1 MKTNTLERQFK
12 LWGLFLVLIPSFL
25 IMAIYTIGQFQVVKQ
40 KNIELISQRLDFQ
53 KRLIEYWIAERAD
66 DVRKISRL
74 EEFRALDENKMKNTL
89 DMMQELSGDFD
100 SLSYVDKN
108 GYFKISTLS
117 QGIKFTSSVRQ
128 PYFKQAALG
137 KEYISDV
144 VIGRNS
150 GLPIINFSSPIY
162 DNDGTLQGL
171 ILGSVRTITLE
182 TLLRENWIGQTGEI
196 ILINNQ
202 GVMIAE
208 PRNAKKLIEKGL
220 IEGSPRMKLKLS
232 DEALKNIRLNT
243 SWLDYEDKK
252 VVGDYQDIPERNW
265 TLVGSIGED
274 EIFAPIYT
282 QLGLMASGTC
292 ILLIMIL
299 PLAATITNRLKRPIE
314 WLIGQSNFI
323 AQERYDQA
331 IEVRFSGQ
339 IPYELDK
346 LCNTFV
352 SMSKKIQT
360 TVSLLKENEAKL
372 EGKVAEIED
381 VNARLARESVE
392 RKLLEEAH
400 RAEAHE
406 RARIEK
412 VATLAVMAAGI
423 AHEINQPLNAIKV
436 ASGASLYW
444 HKQGKVLDVDKVIN
458 DIKSIAT
465 QVERIDQIIK
475 NIRSFAKQEKQTQ
488 VPVKLNDA
496 ISNVIQLLDSQ
507 IKIRGINLS
516 LEFENKEFWVMI
528 VPAAL
533 EGIIINLLTNAI
545 EAIDDAGQSEKRIE
559 ICTWVQEEYAVVEIS
574 DNGPGIAAEFLD
586 KIFEPFFSTKF
597 EDGGLGLGLSIVHS
611 FVVTNQGTITVERNS
626 SGGATFH
633 MQFPVYWGIHETI
646 KQNQTAVQINA
657 T

>member
-1 MKTNTLERQFK
+1 MKINTLERQLK

-25 IMAIYTIGQFQVVKQ
+25 IMAIYTVGQFQVVKQ

-53 KRLIEYWIAERAD
+53 KRIIEYSIAERAN

-74 EEFRALDENKMKNTL
+74 EEFRALNESKMKNTL
-89 DMMQELSGDFD
+89 DMMQELSSDFD
-100 SLSYVDKN
+100 SLSYIDKN
-108 GYFKISTLS
+108 GYFKISTLN
-117 QGIKFTSSVRQ
+117 QGIRFTSTVSQ

-137 KEYISDV
+137 QEYISDV
-144 VIGRNS
+144 VTGRNS

-162 DNDGTLQGL
+162 DNNGNFQGL
-171 ILGSVRTITLE
+171 ILGSVRTATIE

-220 IEGSPRMKLKLS
+220 IEGSPQMKLKLS
-232 DEALKNIRLNT
+232 EEALKNIRLNA
-243 SWLDYEDKK
+243 SWFDYEAKK
-252 VVGDYQDIPERNW
+252 VVGAYQDIPERNW
-265 TLVGSIGED
+265 TLVGSIREE

-282 QLGLMASGTC
+282 QLGLMASGTG
-292 ILLIMIL
+292 ILLLVIL

-314 WLIGQSNFI
+314 WLIGQSNLI

-331 IEVRFSGQ
+331 MEARFSGH

-352 SMSKKIQT
+352 AMSKKIQT
-360 TVSLLKENEAKL
+360 TVGLLKENEAKL
-372 EGKVAEIED
+372 EIKVAEIED
-381 VNARLARESVE
+381 VNARLAREIVE

-400 RAEAHE
+400 RAEAQE
-406 RARIEK
+406 RARCEK
-412 VATLAVMAAGI
+412 VAMLAVMAASI

-436 ASGASLYW
+436 ASGATLYW
-444 HKQGKVLDVDKVIN
+444 HKQGKFLDMDKVIN

-465 QVERIDQIIK
+465 QVDRIDQIIK
-475 NIRSFAKQEKQTQ
+475 NIRSFTKQDKQTK
-488 VPVKLNDA
+488 VPIKLNDA
-496 ISNVIQLLDSQ
+496 ISNVIELMDNQ
-507 IKIRGINLS
+507 IKVRGIDFDLK
-516 LEFENKEFWVMI
+516 FENKEIWVMI

-559 ICTWVQEEYAVVEIS
+559 ICTSIQEEYAVVKIS
-574 DNGPGIAAEFLD
+574 DNGPGIEAEVLNE
-586 KIFEPFFSTKF
+586 IFEPFFSTKI
-597 EDGGLGLGLSIVHS
+597 EDRGLGLGLGLSIAHS

-633 MQFPVYWGIHETI
+633 IKFPVYRGVPENK
-646 KQNQTAVQINA
+646 KQN
-657 T
+657 